1 MERTE
6 GKEYSRTNCFS
17 TGFTV
22 NEGIIPA
29 VVGRGD
35 YIICDDRDHASIV
48 DGRRLAFA
56 TQLKYKHND
65 MEALEK
71 RTPEMRT
78 GCCKADCCGWS
89 IFHGR

>member
-1 MERTE
+1 MAPVVQVPAFWTE
-6 GKEYSRTNCFS
+6 HSIYMLNWKELAEFVGKDEALCFS

-48 DGRRLAFA
+48 DGPPSCICHSVEVQA
-56 TQLKYKHND
+56 
-65 MEALEK
+65 
-71 RTPEMRT
+71 
-78 GCCKADCCGWS
+78 
-89 IFHGR
+89 